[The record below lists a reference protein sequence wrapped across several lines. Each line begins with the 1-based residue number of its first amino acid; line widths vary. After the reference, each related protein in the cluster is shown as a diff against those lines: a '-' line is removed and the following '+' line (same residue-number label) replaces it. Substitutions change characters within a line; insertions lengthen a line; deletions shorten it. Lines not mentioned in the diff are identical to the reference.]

1 MARNTGPAQTVYRVL
16 GGKKPSGANA
26 LAEAA
31 LAAARAQ
38 TPLSEMEWQLKV
50 VRFAQ
55 EHGWDWLH
63 IPRSRV
69 GKVWLTR
76 ADGTLAKGWYDL
88 LLIRGTV
95 VLGVELKAANGK
107 LRPDQIT
114 VHQRCSGAIESF
126 VWFPGD
132 WNEVQSVLS

>member
-1 MARNTGPAQTVYRVL
+1 MLPE
-16 GGKKPSGANA
+16 KPV
-26 LAEAA
+26 
-31 LAAARAQ
+31 
-38 TPLSEMEWQLKV
+38 LSEMEWQMKV
-50 VRFAQ
+50 VKYAVD
-55 EHGWDWLH
+55 HGWDWLH

-76 ADGTLAKGWYDL
+76 AEGTLGKGWFDL
-88 LLIRGTV
+88 LLVRGSV

-114 VHQRCSGAIESF
+114 VHQRCIGAIESF

-132 WNEVQSVLS
+132 WDEVRSVLA